1 MASDIRQYLNS
12 SFVSLSNK
20 FRKKEV
26 ILVYV
31 EDEIDKVF
39 WLSFLLPFELIYNVE
54 FHVCVIRDRDK
65 TLKGKASVLSYKK
78 ESDLGRNLWICI
90 DSDYDELVKDFSA
103 YTNFIRRNK
112 YIITTWW
119 YSIENLKCQPE
130 LLKVDILKASLADCC
145 TVNIKKILGK
155 ISVSFKDLLLLL
167 LVMKDNQDSRFKIE
181 DFEKC
186 LSFVEFDDN
195 GLNESE
201 VQHKI
206 LDWRNKNQILFNQ
219 YGNRFHF
226 WENKLKG
233 LGYPVEDYYQIFRG
247 HGLFDKVAVPLVCF
261 YAKKYRTEILSK
273 IAKGADSKSRKKEL
287 VEEYYHNTFTT
298 QDRGSLRNRV
308 EQLITDNS
316 PCGESTA
323 AAKINEQIENALK

>member
-103 YTNFIRRNK
+103 YTNLIRRNK

-155 ISVSFKDLLLLL
+155 ISVSFKELLLLL

-233 LGYPVEDYYQIFRG
+233 LGYPEEDYYQIFRG

-273 IAKGADSKSRKKEL
+273 IAKDADSKSRKKEL

>member
-1 MASDIRQYLNS
+1 M
-12 SFVSLSNK
+12 
-20 FRKKEV
+20 
-26 ILVYV
+26 

-103 YTNFIRRNK
+103 YTNLIRRNK

-233 LGYPVEDYYQIFRG
+233 LGYPEEDYYQIFRG

>member
-1 MASDIRQYLNS
+1 MGN
-12 SFVSLSNK
+12 FSN
-20 FRKKEV
+20 
-26 ILVYV
+26 L
-31 EDEIDKVF
+31 
-39 WLSFLLPFELIYNVE
+39 
-54 FHVCVIRDRDK
+54 
-65 TLKGKASVLSYKK
+65 
-78 ESDLGRNLWICI
+78 
-90 DSDYDELVKDFSA
+90 
-103 YTNFIRRNK
+103 IRRNK
-112 YIITTWW
+112 YILTTWW
-119 YSIENLKCQPE
+119 YSIENLKCQPG

-145 TVNIKKILGK
+145 TVNIKNILGK

-201 VQHKI
+201 VQRKI
-206 LDWRNKNQILFNQ
+206 SDWRNKNQILFNQ

>member
-26 ILVYV
+26 IFVYV

-39 WLSFLLPFELIYNVE
+39 WISFLLPFELIYNVE

-65 TLKGKASVLSYKK
+65 TLKGKASVLSYKN

-103 YTNFIRRNK
+103 YTDLIRRNK

-145 TVNIKKILGK
+145 TVNIKNILGK

-195 GLNESE
+195 GLNDSE
-201 VQHKI
+201 VQRKI
-206 LDWRNKNQILFNQ
+206 SDWKNKNQILFNQ
-219 YGNRFHF
+219 YGNCFHF

-233 LGYPVEDYYQIFRG
+233 LGYPVEDYYQIFSG
-247 HGLFDKVAVPLVCF
+247 HGLFDKVAIPLVCF